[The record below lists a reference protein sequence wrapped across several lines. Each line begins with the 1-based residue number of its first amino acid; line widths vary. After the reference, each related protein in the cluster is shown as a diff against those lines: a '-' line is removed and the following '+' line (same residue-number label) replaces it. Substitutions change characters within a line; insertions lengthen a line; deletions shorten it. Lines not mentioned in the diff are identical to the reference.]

1 MEVQR
6 LAEAVLLEELAEEV
20 PLPVVVMIVVLEQV
34 LVVLPVVA
42 VVLQEVVVVRLQAA
56 WKRRWS

>member
-1 MEVQR
+1 M
-6 LAEAVLLEELAEEV
+6 
-20 PLPVVVMIVVLEQV
+20 PVVVMIVVLEQV